1 MDIRNMASRSAVTAL
16 LITLAVL
23 AALVLGLL
31 KTPQEAV
38 KVTGLMAKSVSI
50 IAMAAVLLT
59 ATGLALAWCT
69 AGSRRKELE
78 EDARKRAPAYLLGV
92 LIAMAAAVLAF
103 QIS

>member
-1 MDIRNMASRSAVTAL
+1 MASRSAVTAL

-50 IAMAAVLLT
+50 IAMAAVLLDRNRRWR
-59 ATGLALAWCT
+59 LAWCT